1 MHTELPSA
9 GPFALPIVSP
19 LIASIHPNDP
29 IPFCYP
35 PSLAITPFL
44 CSLHRSMISSSDA
57 SNSMSFTKN
66 CVSVFWWMRNSR
78 KFCSGSGVLVF
89 FIPLR
94 CIWWCVVGVV
104 RVWLRLA
111 CSHHFQDI
119 ALGGRLV
126 FPPNSSFFCF
136 VVWFCRLA
144 ILLVLGLLCCLWTL
158 HKNMSIIPFQE

>member
-9 GPFALPIVSP
+9 GLFALPIVSP

-44 CSLHRSMISSSDA
+44 CSLNRSMISSSDA

-78 KFCSGSGVLVF
+78 KKWVWGFGFLYSFTVHLVVCCGCCACVTSTGMQSSFSGYCSGRSVGVPTQFQLLLF
-89 FIPLR
+89 R
-94 CIWWCVVGVV
+94 CVV
-104 RVWLRLA
+104 L
-111 CSHHFQDI
+111 
-119 ALGGRLV
+119 
-126 FPPNSSFFCF
+126 
-136 VVWFCRLA
+136 
-144 ILLVLGLLCCLWTL
+144 
-158 HKNMSIIPFQE
+158 